1 MDACLESLKRPL
13 LSFPW
18 AVLVRP
24 CAGLAIGRSVLC
36 VLSACAAGRA
46 LISGLQLSA
55 PVQYFFE
62 KSARFPRGG
71 CFSSL

>member
-1 MDACLESLKRPL
+1 MDVCLESLKRPL
-13 LSFPW
+13 LWFPR
-18 AVLVRP
+18 AVLTRP
-24 CAGLAIGRSVLC
+24 CAGLAIGQSVLC

-55 PVQYFFE
+55 SVRYFFE